1 VPDALPPPPPAIVIT
16 GTALPEAKAELV
28 DTVERIT
35 QRQIA
40 QSPTHELDQLL
51 KDVPGVQPFRRSDAR
66 IGHPSSQ
73 AFAIHCV
80 SGKSHRCAGHGG
92 HRRYGS
98 VERATPRILW
108 LGTRL
113 R

>member
-51 KDVPGVQPFRRSDAR
+51 KDVPGIRCSAARTRGSATRVARRLLFVA
-66 IGHPSSQ
+66 
-73 AFAIHCV
+73 
-80 SGKSHRCAGHGG
+80 
-92 HRRYGS
+92 
-98 VERATPRILW
+98 
-108 LGTRL
+108 
-113 R
+113 